1 MSSIHLLPELLVN
14 QIAAGEVVERP
25 AAALKELLENSLDA
39 GAHAV
44 AVELQGGGA
53 KLTKVSDDGA
63 GIAREELALA
73 LARHAT
79 SKIATLEDLE
89 RVGSFG
95 FRGEALASIAA
106 VSHLTLTSRTPDARH
121 AWRID
126 CDGGALSAVEPASGP
141 VGTVLE
147 VRDLYFNTPARRKFL
162 RSEAT
167 ELAHCDEAFRRIA
180 LARGNT
186 AFTLHHNGRALLRLT
201 PQPPAQRVRALL
213 GDEAAAAL
221 LELDETAGAARLH
234 GFVAAPTFSHGTREY
249 QYLFVNGRFVRDKLL
264 GHAIRQAYQDVLH
277 HERHPAFVLFLD
289 IDPARVD
296 VNVHPTKIEVR
307 FRDPQAVHQMVFHA
321 LSRRLAQTRAG
332 AQLRQPAL
340 ATAGAPSAT
349 GWAQPQQQAFGL
361 PAHAPMAFYDALFGA
376 RAQQPAALPASAA
389 SAPKADLA
397 AAPNAGLAAA
407 PAGGTPPLGFALAQL
422 AGVYVLAQNEHGLII
437 VDMHAAHERIM
448 YEKLKAALDARD
460 MAAQQLLVPAT
471 LAVTQL
477 EAAAVQESGPAL
489 GALGFDMAALSPTAV
504 VVRAIPAALSD
515 ADPGALA
522 RDVLREIAEFGATR
536 VLTERRDEM
545 LATMACHAAVR
556 ANRALTLPEM
566 NALLREMEATERS
579 GQCNHGRPT
588 WTQISLKELDA
599 LFLRGR

>member
-1 MSSIHLLPELLVN
+1 MSSIHPLPELLVN

-53 KLTKVSDDGA
+53 KLVKVSDDGA

-106 VSHLTLTSRTPDARH
+106 VSHLALTSRTPEARH
-121 AWRID
+121 AWRIE
-126 CDGGALSAVEPASGP
+126 CDGGALSAVEPAAGP
-141 VGTVLE
+141 AGTVVEL
-147 VRDLYFNTPARRKFL
+147 RDLYFNTPARRKFL

-167 ELAHCDEAFRRIA
+167 ELAHCDEALRRIA
-180 LARGNT
+180 LARADA

-213 GDEAAAAL
+213 GDEASGAL

-234 GFVAAPTFSHGTREY
+234 GFVAAPAFSHGTRDY
-249 QYLFVNGRFVRDKLL
+249 QYLFVNGRFVRDRLL
-264 GHAIRQAYQDVLH
+264 GHAIRQAYRDVLH

-307 FRDPQAVHQMVFHA
+307 FRDPQAVHQMAFHA

-332 AQLRQPAL
+332 AALREPAM
-340 ATAGAPSAT
+340 ATTGAPSAP
-349 GWAQPQQQAFGL
+349 GASSAASWAPPQQQAFGM
-361 PAHAPMAFYDALFGA
+361 PAQAPMAFYDVLFGA
-376 RAQQPAALPASAA
+376 RAQQRAAF
-389 SAPKADLA
+389 
-397 AAPNAGLAAA
+397 
-407 PAGGTPPLGFALAQL
+407 PAGPPPLGFALAQL

-471 LAVTQL
+471 LTVTQL
-477 EAAAVQESGPAL
+477 EAAAVEDSGQAL
-489 GALGFDMAALSPTAV
+489 DALGFDMAALSPTAV
-504 VVRAIPAALSD
+504 AVRAIPAALSD

-545 LATMACHAAVR
+545 LSTMACHAAVR
-556 ANRALTLPEM
+556 ANRALSLPEM
-566 NALLREMEATERS
+566 DALLREMEATERS

>member
-25 AAALKELLENSLDA
+25 GAALKELLENSLDA
-39 GAHAV
+39 GARAI
-44 AVELQGGGA
+44 AVELQAGGA
-53 KLTKVSDDGA
+53 KLLKVSDDGA

-106 VSHLTLTSRTPDARH
+106 VSHLILASRTPEARH
-121 AWRID
+121 AWRIE
-126 CDGGALSAVEPASGP
+126 CNGGAVSSVEPASGP
-141 VGTVLE
+141 VGTVVE

-180 LARGNT
+180 LARADT
-186 AFTLHHNGRALLRLT
+186 AFTLHHNGRALLRLR
-201 PQPPAQRVRALL
+201 PQPPAERVRALL
-213 GDEAAAAL
+213 GDEAAGAL
-221 LELDETAGAARLH
+221 LDLDEAAGAARLH
-234 GFVAAPTFSHGTREY
+234 GFVAAPTFSHGTRDY
-249 QYLFVNGRFVRDKLL
+249 QYVFVNGRFVRDKLL

-332 AQLRQPAL
+332 AGVELREPAL
-340 ATAGAPSAT
+340 AAAGAPSAVS
-349 GWAQPQQQAFGL
+349 WARAPQQAAIGL
-361 PAHAPMAFYDALFGA
+361 PSHAPMAFYDALFGA
-376 RAQQPAALPASAA
+376 RAGQPAGLPA
-389 SAPKADLA
+389 D
-397 AAPNAGLAAA
+397 A
-407 PAGGTPPLGFALAQL
+407 PAAQPGGAPPLGFALAQL
-422 AGVYVLAQNEHGLII
+422 AGVYVLAQNQHGLII

-448 YEKLKAALDARD
+448 YEKLKAALDASD
-460 MAAQQLLVPAT
+460 MAAQRLLIPAT
-471 LAVTQL
+471 LVVTQV
-477 EAAAVQESGPAL
+477 EAAAVEESGAAL
-489 GALGFDMAALSPTAV
+489 AALGFDMAALSPTTVA
-504 VVRAIPAALSD
+504 VRAIPAALSD

-556 ANRALTLPEM
+556 ANRALTMPEM

-588 WTQISLKELDA
+588 WTQISMKELDS

>member
-25 AAALKELLENSLDA
+25 GAALKELLENSLDA
-39 GAHAV
+39 GARAI
-44 AVELQGGGA
+44 AVELQAGGA
-53 KLTKVSDDGA
+53 KLLKVSDDGA

-106 VSHLTLTSRTPDARH
+106 VSHLILVSRTPEARH
-121 AWRID
+121 AWRIE
-126 CDGGALSAVEPASGP
+126 CNGGAVSSVEPASGP
-141 VGTVLE
+141 VGTVVE

-180 LARGNT
+180 LARADT
-186 AFTLHHNGRALLRLT
+186 AFTLHHNGRALLRLR
-201 PQPPAQRVRALL
+201 PQPPAERVRALL
-213 GDEAAAAL
+213 GDEAAGAL
-221 LELDETAGAARLH
+221 LDLDEAAGAARLH
-234 GFVAAPTFSHGTREY
+234 GFVAAPTFSHGTRDY
-249 QYLFVNGRFVRDKLL
+249 QYVFVNGRFVRDKLL

-332 AQLRQPAL
+332 AGVELREPAL
-340 ATAGAPSAT
+340 AAAGAPSAVS
-349 GWAQPQQQAFGL
+349 WARAPQQAAIGL
-361 PAHAPMAFYDALFGA
+361 PSHAPMAFYDALFGA
-376 RAQQPAALPASAA
+376 RAGQPAGLPA
-389 SAPKADLA
+389 D
-397 AAPNAGLAAA
+397 A
-407 PAGGTPPLGFALAQL
+407 PAAQPGGAPPLGFALAQL
-422 AGVYVLAQNEHGLII
+422 AGVYVLAQNQHGLII

-448 YEKLKAALDARD
+448 YEKLKAALDASD
-460 MAAQQLLVPAT
+460 MAAQRLLIPAT
-471 LAVTQL
+471 LVVTQV
-477 EAAAVQESGPAL
+477 EAAAVEESGAAL
-489 GALGFDMAALSPTAV
+489 AALGFDMAALSPTTVA
-504 VVRAIPAALSD
+504 VRAIPAALSD

-556 ANRALTLPEM
+556 ANRALTMPEM

-588 WTQISLKELDA
+588 WTQISMKELDS

>member
-1 MSSIHLLPELLVN
+1 MSSIHPLPELLVN

-39 GAHAV
+39 GARAI

-63 GIAREELALA
+63 GIDRDELALA

-106 VSHLTLTSRTPDARH
+106 VSHLVLVSRTPEARH
-121 AWRID
+121 AWRIE
-126 CDGGALSAVEPASGP
+126 CGGGALSPVEPASGP
-141 VGTVLE
+141 AGTVVE

-162 RSEAT
+162 RSEST
-167 ELAHCDEAFRRIA
+167 ELAHCDEVVRRIA
-180 LARGNT
+180 LARPDT
-186 AFTLHHNGRALLRLT
+186 ALTLHHNGRALLRLRPQT
-201 PQPPAQRVRALL
+201 PMDRVRELL
-213 GDEAAAAL
+213 GEEAAGAL

-234 GFVAAPTFSHGTREY
+234 GFVGAPSFSHGSRDY
-249 QYLFVNGRFVRDKLL
+249 QYVFVNRRFVRDKLIA
-264 GHAIRQAYQDVLH
+264 HAIRQAYQDVLH
-277 HERHPAFVLFLD
+277 HDRHPAFVLFLD

-321 LSRRLAQTRAG
+321 LARRLAQTRAG
-332 AQLRQPAL
+332 ALLREPAL
-340 ATAGAPSAT
+340 AAAGAPPAA
-349 GWAQPQQQAFGL
+349 GWARPQQQAAIGW
-361 PAHAPMAFYDALFGA
+361 ATQAPVGFYDALFGA
-376 RAQQPAALPASAA
+376 RGQQPATLPA
-389 SAPKADLA
+389 
-397 AAPNAGLAAA
+397 GA
-407 PAGGTPPLGFALAQL
+407 PALQPGEAPPLGFALAQL
-422 AGVYVLAQNEHGLII
+422 AGVYVLAQNAEGLIV

-448 YEKLKAALDARD
+448 YEKLKAALDARG

-471 LAVTQL
+471 LTVTQL
-477 EAAAVQESGPAL
+477 EAAAAEDSGEAL
-489 GALGFDMAALSPTAV
+489 TALGFDMAALSPTTVA
-504 VVRAIPAALSD
+504 VRAIPAALSD
-515 ADPGALA
+515 ADPVALA

-536 VLTERRDEM
+536 VLTERRDQT
-545 LATMACHAAVR
+545 LATLACHAAVR
-556 ANRALTLPEM
+556 ANRALTVPEM

-579 GQCNHGRPT
+579 AQCNHGRPT
-588 WTQISLKELDA
+588 WAQISMKELDS